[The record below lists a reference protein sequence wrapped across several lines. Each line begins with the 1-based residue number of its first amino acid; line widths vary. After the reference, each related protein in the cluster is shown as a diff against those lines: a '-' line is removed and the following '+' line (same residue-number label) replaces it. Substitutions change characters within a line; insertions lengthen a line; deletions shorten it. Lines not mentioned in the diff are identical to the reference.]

1 MYPLLSAT
9 RMFPPNCPG
18 PGRWSC
24 LASVPCISSGI
35 YSWLLGVR
43 AGFSPWQSWQSGPLE
58 GAGCPVSVSTFLRR
72 KGPRICF
79 TRLLGQGFGWGG
91 CGHQLGLSL
100 GVSRMLATGSWCC
113 PQLSRTLPLGSPALP
128 GWVTQAEIR
137 AGRRPQ
143 SWAIY
148 GHTLG
153 APAPHPHSGTG

>member
-9 RMFPPNCPG
+9 HMFPPNCPG
-18 PGRWSC
+18 PGKWSC

-79 TRLLGQGFGWGG
+79 TRLLGQRFGWGG

-100 GVSRMLATGSWCC
+100 GSQECW
-113 PQLSRTLPLGSPALP
+113 PQGHGPALSSLGHCLWAALP
-128 GWVTQAEIR
+128 CL
-137 AGRRPQ
+137 AG
-143 SWAIY
+143 
-148 GHTLG
+148 
-153 APAPHPHSGTG
+153 